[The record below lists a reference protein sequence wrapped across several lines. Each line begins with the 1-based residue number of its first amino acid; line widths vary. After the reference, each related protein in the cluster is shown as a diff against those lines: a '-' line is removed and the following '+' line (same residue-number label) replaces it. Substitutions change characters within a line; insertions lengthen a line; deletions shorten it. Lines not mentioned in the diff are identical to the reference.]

1 MIDEGLLFGV
11 VEAARHRFR
20 LAIVKAQ
27 AMQQGDQPRAAV
39 AQPECPLQPSLDLPD
54 ASGTIGVD
62 PIAESDIL
70 LAAEAAGAAVV
81 VEGLQRFDPA
91 SLKSPMPV
99 ANRVVIQQQGLRD
112 ARSTMAFARR
122 ATRCSSSPSRASP
135 IRARRSLAERNPSR
149 IMPPAESHSAVP
161 SSEFGFSMSRG
172 ISDAR

>member
-1 MIDEGLLFGV
+1 
-11 VEAARHRFR
+11 
-20 LAIVKAQ
+20 
-27 AMQQGDQPRAAV
+27 MQQGDQPRAAV

-112 ARSTMAFARR
+112 ALAAPALVEKDNGVRPAGYAMLLKPVSRKPDQSSTVVGRKKSVANH
-122 ATRCSSSPSRASP
+122 AS
-135 IRARRSLAERNPSR
+135 SR
-149 IMPPAESHSAVP
+149 IPLGRSVKRIRLLNES
-161 SSEFGFSMSRG
+161 
-172 ISDAR
+172 